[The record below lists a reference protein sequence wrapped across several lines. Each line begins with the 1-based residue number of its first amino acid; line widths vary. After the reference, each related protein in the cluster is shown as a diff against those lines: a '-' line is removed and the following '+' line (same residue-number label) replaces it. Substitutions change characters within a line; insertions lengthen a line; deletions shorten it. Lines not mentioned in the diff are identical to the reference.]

1 MTFPLTRFAKDAAVF
16 ARAAASP
23 DRRLRRL
30 VILALLGLA
39 LMLAGALGG
48 HAAPARAA
56 GGLFIVNGGGD
67 DTSWDF
73 ALTLRE
79 AILVAD
85 GGTGPGGLNRNV
97 SDAEK
102 AQLTGC
108 TFAQDLSALPFSAWL
123 ITGGCGAGGDI
134 IRFDPTVTQV
144 SLTGPLPNLTAPGTQ
159 LQGRSPDG
167 TSFLWPLIDGS
178 GMPGTTCSDGIVIA
192 ADNVEVSV
200 LTIVNVRTDSLLV
213 NYSCADVLVLDG
225 KNVVVENN
233 VLGETRTSTACYTD
247 GVSRNAAY
255 GIHVLSNLTASSG
268 VPLARISMN
277 TIGCHPVAG
286 VLLERGANYVSISPG
301 PSQSVPLP
309 NYIGTD
315 PLGRTAMPN
324 GVGIL
329 TLPPANGIGVDSPFI
344 SGNVVSGNTGDGIVL
359 HGVTNGSVRNNVIGL
374 TDVDGGGNRL
384 PLGNGGSGIRI
395 EDSAFTGIDAEPVLN
410 GTSSALIAANTGDG
424 ITIVNSTAIEIGNLL
439 SSQLVIG
446 TPLLT
451 TSVPP
456 QLTLACRPCW
466 GNGGY
471 GIWLDSATSSSS
483 IYAKTVSCNGK
494 AGIATQSLAGANTIL
509 PFVVALN
516 GGLPIDVADDGP
528 TALSYPTLTTYTA
541 GTVPPALSGTG
552 CANCQTAVYI
562 AIGDPARAG
571 GGGLRLGTVANTAAA
586 WTLQLPNITTP
597 PFTSWVPNPTLVS
610 FTALEVDAGDNSY
623 ELSPRP
629 MLFLPTLRK

>member
-1 MTFPLTRFAKDAAVF
+1 MNHDRNPSLSDAAAF
-16 ARAAASP
+16 ARAAGSSERP
-23 DRRLRRL
+23 IGRLIARPLL
-30 VILALLGLA
+30 VLALV
-39 LMLAGALGG
+39 LAGVWAGRT
-48 HAAPARAA
+48 APVRAA

-67 DTSWDF
+67 DTTWDF

-85 GGTGPGGLNRNV
+85 GGTGPAGLNRNV

-102 AQLTGC
+102 TQLTGC

-123 ITGGCGAGGDI
+123 ITGGCGVGGDT
-134 IRFDPTVTQV
+134 IRFDPSVTQV
-144 SLTGPLPNLTAPGTQ
+144 SLTGPLPNLTAAGTL
-159 LQGRSPDG
+159 LQGRSADG
-167 TSFLWPLIDGS
+167 NTFLWPRIDGS

-200 LTIVNVRTDSLLV
+200 LTIVNVRTDSLFV

-233 VLGETRTSTACYTD
+233 LLGETRSATACYTD
-247 GVSRNAAY
+247 GVVRNAAY
-255 GIHVLSNLTASSG
+255 GIHILSNLTASSG
-268 VPLARISMN
+268 APLARISLN

-286 VLLERGANYVSISPG
+286 ILLERGANYVSISPR
-301 PSQSVPLP
+301 PNQNIAIP

-315 PLGRTAMPN
+315 AFGRAAMPN

-329 TLPPANGIGVDSPFI
+329 TLTPANGIGVESPFI
-344 SGNVVSGNTGDGIVL
+344 AGNVVSGNTGDGIVL
-359 HGVTNGSVRNNVIGL
+359 RGVTNGSVRNNVIGL
-374 TDVDGGGNRL
+374 TDVDGSGNRL

-395 EDSAFTGIDAEPVLN
+395 EESAFTGIDADLVLS
-410 GTSSALIAANTGDG
+410 GTSNSLIAGNAGNG
-424 ITIVNSTAIEIGNLL
+424 ITIVNSTAIQIGNLL

-456 QLTLACRPCW
+456 QLTLACQPGW

-471 GIWLDSATSSSS
+471 GIWLDSATVSSS
-483 IYAKTVSCNGK
+483 IYAKTVSCNGN
-494 AGIATQSLAGANTIL
+494 AGIATQGITGGNTIL
-509 PFVVALN
+509 PFIVALN
-516 GGLPIDVADDGP
+516 GGLPIDIGDDGP
-528 TALSYPTLTTYTA
+528 TALNYPTLTTFTA
-541 GTVPPALSGTG
+541 TAIPPALSGTG
-552 CANCQTAVYI
+552 CANCQTAAYI
-562 AIGDPARAG
+562 AVGDPAKAG
-571 GGGLRLGTVANTAAA
+571 GGGLRLEKVANTAAA
-586 WTLQLPNITTP
+586 WTLPLPNITTP

-610 FTALEVDAGDNSY
+610 FTALEVDAGNNSY

-629 MLFLPTLRK
+629 MLFLPVLRK